1 MVHGSLRLG
10 AACCTEA
17 RAGGG
22 FWHAGRAG
30 GGGDRVEVGI
40 KDVLSHK
47 KRNEGD
53 LHRHIYIKVLFS
65 CAAQGIMELCFRLWP
80 PSSSAHAKHADT
92 NRSANPLRVCEA
104 LCPDPP

>member
-22 FWHAGRAG
+22 FGMPAEPG

-47 KRNEGD
+47 KEM
-53 LHRHIYIKVLFS
+53 KVTSTGTFTS
-65 CAAQGIMELCFRLWP
+65 KCSFRV
-80 PSSSAHAKHADT
+80 
-92 NRSANPLRVCEA
+92 LRRG
-104 LCPDPP
+104 